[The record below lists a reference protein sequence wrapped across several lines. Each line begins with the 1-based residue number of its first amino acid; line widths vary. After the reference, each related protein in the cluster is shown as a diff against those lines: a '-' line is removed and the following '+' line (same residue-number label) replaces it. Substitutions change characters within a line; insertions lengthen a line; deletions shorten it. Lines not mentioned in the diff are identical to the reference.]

1 MSEVIDSYPEYSSYS
16 ETDKDMLKSAYE
28 VLDNNNKYWEKLKNF
43 VPKENEGFM
52 CTNDKEITEIMSKI
66 NDAYPYHSVCSLSLT
81 MRELHYIS
89 KEKRK

>member
-28 VLDNNNKYWEKLKNF
+28 VVDNNNKYWEKLKNF
-43 VPKENEGFM
+43 VPKKKEGFLW
-52 CTNDKEITEIMSKI
+52 TNNKDIIEIMTKI
-66 NDAYPYHSVCSLSLT
+66 NNAYPYHSGSSLALV
-81 MRELHYIS
+81 MREISYIS